1 MTPNVVLDQRSHLN
15 STLDIWRSRFAG
27 VIGPLTQNPYVG
39 TLGVYLGAGIVTLN
53 GRLISV
59 GLPDLRGALGLGI
72 DDASWI
78 PTSYNMALMF
88 MGPFSVYLGGLL
100 GPRRVLLYSATIF
113 ILCSILLPFSP
124 NLQTMLCLQVIS
136 GLASGTFYPL
146 TLTYALRALP
156 MRYVIYA
163 IGIYSMDIVG
173 VTSIGTSLEGWYVEH
188 LSWHWIFWQSVF
200 LTPVMMICIYLAI
213 PNPPP
218 RPGPKPILSWRGFLY
233 GSLALSLIYGALD
246 QGERLDWLNSGVIV
260 ALLVTAAFLLLV
272 AVIRRWFSPNPMVN
286 PIFLVNRNTAL
297 ICACLFSFRF
307 VMLAI
312 ALLLP
317 AVLAVTQNYRP
328 LQTGQVLLWLIPTLI
343 LSGVIAARLMRR
355 FDNRIVFA
363 SGFTVVAIA
372 GLLNAQ
378 LTSAWAGD
386 NFLISQI
393 VIGFGLA
400 LTFTALVGSFVQ
412 NAFDA
417 GALSNPINTLTYSS
431 FIHCIRLFGGEAG
444 TAIMQR
450 LISVREQFHSNMLGL
465 HVDAGN
471 WSTTERVQLLA
482 QMLFPGSGGTEE
494 AQGRAALLLGGQ
506 VKLQAYTLSYA
517 DGYLAIAFVAAFA
530 IFLIACMKPM
540 KIYFDST
547 SPTPTK

>member
-1 MTPNVVLDQRSHLN
+1 LDQGSNLN
-15 STLDIWRSRFAG
+15 ATLDIWRSRFVG
-27 VIGPLTQNPYVG
+27 VIGSLSQNPYVG
-39 TLGVYLGAGIVTLN
+39 TLGVFLGAGIVTLN

-59 GLPDLRGALGLGI
+59 ALPDLRGAMGLGI
-72 DDASWI
+72 DEASWI
-78 PTSYNMALMF
+78 PTAYNMALMF

-100 GPRRVLLYSATIF
+100 GPRRVLLSSAAIF
-113 ILCSILLPFSP
+113 ILSSLLLPLSP

-146 TLTYALRALP
+146 TLSYALRALP

-173 VTSIGTSLEGWYVEH
+173 ATSIGTSLEALYVEH

-200 LTPVMMICIYLAI
+200 LTPLMMLCVYLSI
-213 PNPPP
+213 QNPPP

-246 QGERLDWLNSGVIV
+246 QGERLNWLHSGVIV
-260 ALLVTAAFLLLV
+260 GLLVTAGFLLV
-272 AVIRRWFSPNPMVN
+272 VTAIRRWVSPNPMVN

-297 ICACLFSFRF
+297 ICACLFCFRF
-307 VMLAI
+307 VLLAI

-328 LQTGQVLLWLIPTLI
+328 LQTGHVLLWLILPLI

-355 FDNRIVFA
+355 FDNRLVFA

-372 GLLNAQ
+372 ALINAQ
-378 LTSAWAGD
+378 VTSAWSGD

-393 VIGFGLA
+393 VIGLGLA
-400 LTFTALVGSFVQ
+400 LSFTALVGSFVQ
-412 NAFDA
+412 NAFDTN
-417 GALSNPINTLTYSS
+417 ALTNPINVLTYSS

-444 TAIMQR
+444 TALMQR
-450 LISVREQFHSNMLGL
+450 LIAVREQFHSNMIGL
-465 HVDAGN
+465 HVEAGN
-471 WSTTERVQLLA
+471 WLTSERLQLLTHG
-482 QMLFPGSGGTEE
+482 LFPGSAGAET
-494 AQGRAALLLGGQ
+494 AQERAALLLGGQ
-506 VKLQAYTLSYA
+506 VKLQAYTLAYA
-517 DGYLAIAFVAAFA
+517 DGYLAIACVAALA
-530 IFLIACMKPM
+530 IVLIACMKPM
-540 KIYFDST
+540 KIYFDSN
-547 SPTPTK
+547 SPTK

>member
-1 MTPNVVLDQRSHLN
+1 MISNVALDQGSNLN
-15 STLDIWRSRFAG
+15 ATLDIWRSRFVG
-27 VIGPLTQNPYVG
+27 VIGSLSQNPYVG
-39 TLGVYLGAGIVTLN
+39 TLGVFLGAGIVTLN

-59 GLPDLRGALGLGI
+59 ALPDLRGAMGLGI
-72 DDASWI
+72 DEASWI
-78 PTSYNMALMF
+78 PTAYNMALMF

-100 GPRRVLLYSATIF
+100 GPRRVLLSSAAIF
-113 ILCSILLPFSP
+113 ILSSLLLPLSP

-146 TLTYALRALP
+146 TLSYALRALP

-173 VTSIGTSLEGWYVEH
+173 ATSIGTSLEALYVEH

-200 LTPVMMICIYLAI
+200 LTPLMMLCVYLSI
-213 PNPPP
+213 QNPPP

-246 QGERLDWLNSGVIV
+246 QGERLNWLHSGVIV
-260 ALLVTAAFLLLV
+260 GLLVTAGFLLV
-272 AVIRRWFSPNPMVN
+272 VTAIRRWVSPNPMVN

-297 ICACLFSFRF
+297 ICACLFCFRF
-307 VMLAI
+307 VLLAI

-328 LQTGQVLLWLIPTLI
+328 LQTGHVLLWLILPLI

-355 FDNRIVFA
+355 FDNRLVFA

-372 GLLNAQ
+372 ALINAQ
-378 LTSAWAGD
+378 VTSAWSGD

-393 VIGFGLA
+393 VIGLGLA
-400 LTFTALVGSFVQ
+400 LSFTALVGSFVQ
-412 NAFDA
+412 NAFDTN
-417 GALSNPINTLTYSS
+417 ALTNPINVLTYSS

-444 TAIMQR
+444 TALMQR
-450 LISVREQFHSNMLGL
+450 LIAVREQFHSNMIGL
-465 HVDAGN
+465 HVEAGN
-471 WSTTERVQLLA
+471 WLTSERLQLLTHG
-482 QMLFPGSGGTEE
+482 LFPGSAGAET
-494 AQGRAALLLGGQ
+494 AQERAALLLGGQ
-506 VKLQAYTLSYA
+506 VKLQAYTLAYA
-517 DGYLAIAFVAAFA
+517 DGYLAIACVAALA
-530 IFLIACMKPM
+530 IVLIACMKPM
-540 KIYFDST
+540 KIYFDSN
-547 SPTPTK
+547 SPTK